1 MKYTT
6 YNVQQLSRKGKPWQA
21 RAKYKDADGKWKE
34 VSKMLPEAK
43 GKKEAMRMA
52 KEWFEQLNAEADL
65 MPNAGKAKT
74 VDEIYKEYL
83 KHQLDTGEIERST
96 YSNSLYSYNK
106 YIKHEFDEVSTMY
119 IETDRMVIRDFTMDD
134 LNDMHDIFGD
144 AETMKNCEPAY
155 TIEKTADF
163 LQKFC
168 IDKNG
173 AVAAVH
179 KETNKVI
186 GYILFKE
193 YDEEVYEIGW
203 IYNKDYWRQGYAFES
218 CKAVMDY
225 AFNSMNVHKVF
236 AEAIDGIKSVGLMKK
251 LGMKLEGIQRS
262 QTKDNFGNWA
272 DLYFY
277 GILAEDRQ

>member
-1 MKYTT
+1 
-6 YNVQQLSRKGKPWQA
+6 
-21 RAKYKDADGKWKE
+21 
-34 VSKMLPEAK
+34 
-43 GKKEAMRMA
+43 
-52 KEWFEQLNAEADL
+52 
-65 MPNAGKAKT
+65 
-74 VDEIYKEYL
+74 
-83 KHQLDTGEIERST
+83 
-96 YSNSLYSYNK
+96 
-106 YIKHEFDEVSTMY
+106 MY
-119 IETDRMVIRDFTMDD
+119 IETGRMVIRNFTMDD
-134 LNDMHDIFGD
+134 LNDVHDIFGD
-144 AETMKNCEPAY
+144 AETMKNCELAY

-173 AVAAVH
+173 AIAAVH

-218 CKAVMDY
+218 CKAVIDY
-225 AFNSMNVHKVF
+225 AFNNLNIHKIF
-236 AEAIDGIKSVGLMKK
+236 AEAIDGYKSVGLMKK

-262 QTKDNFGNWA
+262 QTKDIFGNWA

-277 GILAEDRQ
+277 GILAEDRK